1 MKAKRD
7 GYTEVKNQVRP
18 IMSRKRQNNN
28 LTVLSL
34 FTGAGGFDL
43 GLEAAGFQVI
53 GAVEADHDCR
63 RTLTLNRPE
72 WPVAKKHDIH
82 SYSAIELAKEFA
94 LSPKKLTL
102 LSAGPP
108 CQPFSKSGY
117 WKHGDSKRMAD
128 PRAKTLHALFDI
140 IEHLLPRVVL
150 IENVGGIAFTNK
162 DQGLKYILRRFK
174 GINSSKRTRYQPKI
188 FKLNAAEYGVP
199 QIRERVFIIAIRDAI
214 DFVLPSPTHHLEA
227 KPGEKT
233 LPAITCGEAIGKMS
247 PAAGTQPLKVGGRWA
262 NLLPSIP
269 EGKNYLWHT
278 EKGGGK
284 RVFRWRSR
292 YWSFLLKL
300 SRDKPSWTIQASPGC
315 ATGPF
320 HWDNRKLS
328 IEEAATLQTFPP
340 NYKFESSYT
349 SSFKQIG
356 NAVPSAIG
364 ELFGRAIR
372 KQVLGENISIKLSL
386 IPKRQLHN
394 NHNRRKT
401 SSKRRLNHGRAS
413 PK

>member
-1 MKAKRD
+1 
-7 GYTEVKNQVRP
+7 
-18 IMSRKRQNNN
+18 MSRKGQNN

-43 GLEAAGFQVI
+43 GLEAAGFQIV
-53 GAVEADHDCR
+53 GAVEADNDCR
-63 RTLTLNRPE
+63 RTLTLNRPA
-72 WPVAKKHDIH
+72 WPIAKKRDIH
-82 SYSAIELAKEFA
+82 SYSPIELAKEFS
-94 LSPKKLTL
+94 LSPRRLTL

-150 IENVGGIAFTNK
+150 IENVGGIAFANK

-174 GINSSKRTRYQPKI
+174 RINSTKRTRYQPKI

-199 QIRERVFIIAIRDAI
+199 QIRERVFIVAIRDAI
-214 DFVLPSPTHHLEA
+214 DFTLPSPTHHLEA
-227 KPGEKT
+227 NPGENT
-233 LPAITCGEAIGKMS
+233 VPATTCEEAIGMMR
-247 PAAGTQPLKVGGRWA
+247 PATSAQPLKVGGRWA
-262 NLLPSIP
+262 KLLPSIP
-269 EGKNYLWHT
+269 EGRNYLWHT

-284 RVFRWRSR
+284 KIFRWRSR

-300 SRDKPSWTIQASPGC
+300 ARDKPSWTIQASPGC

-320 HWDNRKLS
+320 HWENRKLS
-328 IEEAATLQTFPP
+328 IEEAARLQTFPS
-340 NYKFESSYT
+340 NYKFQSSYT

-372 KQVLGENISIKLSL
+372 RQILGENISIKLSL

-394 NHNRRKT
+394 HPNPRK
-401 SSKRRLNHGRAS
+401 SPSQRRLIHARGY